1 MTVALDIFKELLAHA
16 GAAPASVAESVVSG
30 QETVNAELSDDAW
43 VGRDGDVVRAFD
55 HLVKKIAEKKTGE
68 DRLQV
73 LIDIDGYRAG
83 LIRELVERS
92 QAMAER
98 AVSFKYDVEM
108 HPMSAYE
115 RLIVHTALADTPHVK
130 TESTGEGR
138 DRRVVIRYVE

>member
-1 MTVALDIFKELLAHA
+1 
-16 GAAPASVAESVVSG
+16 
-30 QETVNAELSDDAW
+30 
-43 VGRDGDVVRAFD
+43 
-55 HLVKKIAEKKTGE
+55 
-68 DRLQV
+68 LQV